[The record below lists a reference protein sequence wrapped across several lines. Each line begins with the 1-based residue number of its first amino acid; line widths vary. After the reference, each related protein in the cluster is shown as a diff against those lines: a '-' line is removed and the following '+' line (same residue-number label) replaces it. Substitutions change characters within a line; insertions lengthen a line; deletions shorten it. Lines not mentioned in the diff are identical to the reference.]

1 MSQRGAQKAGFFN
14 CRPQFAIDATAD
26 LLLLHGFLL
35 ALMIRITLAFLST
48 LFGTSSSFKPPWING
63 PGFTSSLVPKPR
75 PKTVQWSLLIAW
87 LYWVRCTGFRVDLGK
102 LWPSSE
108 QRKRTL
114 ARVMRRKRRSSR
126 SIQGQKRKDCQTRR
140 GDMAESWLLHSCL
153 KILSMDDVASDSF
166 CWFAGTR
173 QLEFWLV
180 ACFGARCTLSCF
192 CFHCDNYD
200 LCSLNHLLSSA
211 ADSSKL
217 DEKCLTAMNF
227 IGAYIVILQHSTA
240 GSSYP
245 SNEASQEPHS
255 YEIQVN
261 ISIVMISEYIDV
273 ERKNLSSISQFEG
286 KFWVE
291 LMKFNE
297 HGIPNHSCFRIE
309 CLKVSV
315 SRCDPQ

>member
-35 ALMIRITLAFLST
+35 GLMIRINLAFLST
-48 LFGTSSSFKPPWING
+48 LFGTSSSFKPPWIHIIDFFPQRPRFHEFSSSKTSSKNG
-63 PGFTSSLVPKPR
+63 PVITLDC
-75 PKTVQWSLLIAW
+75 LIV
-87 LYWVRCTGFRVDLGK
+87 YWVRCTGFRVDLGK
-102 LWPSSE
+102 LWPSCE

-114 ARVMRRKRRSSR
+114 AWVMRRKRRSSR

-153 KILSMDDVASDSF
+153 KILSMDDVASESL

-180 ACFGARCTLSCF
+180 ACFGVRCTLSCF

-211 ADSSKL
+211 ADS
-217 DEKCLTAMNF
+217 
-227 IGAYIVILQHSTA
+227 YR
-240 GSSYP
+240 
-245 SNEASQEPHS
+245 
-255 YEIQVN
+255 YEIY
-261 ISIVMISEYIDV
+261 SSM
-273 ERKNLSSISQFEG
+273 KNS
-286 KFWVE
+286 
-291 LMKFNE
+291 MKN
-297 HGIPNHSCFRIE
+297 
-309 CLKVSV
+309 V
-315 SRCDPQ
+315 